1 MSGYIYQFD
10 VYQGKKKDESA
21 ESSKRCKS
29 NVGLGGTVVQELT
42 RSLVGKNHIIM
53 MDNYFSSP
61 LLFEQL
67 KADSIYACGTVRSN
81 QEGLPNLT
89 SDKKM
94 KRGNF
99 YFRISDQGL
108 FFVKWKDNRSVHFLS
123 NYHENEECTVKR
135 TLKDGKRIYVNAL
148 TVVQDYNEHMGGVD
162 KADNA
167 AFSL

>member
-1 MSGYIYQFD
+1 MKPIKRGYKLWCRSDMSGYIYQFD

-29 NVGLGGTVVQELT
+29 NVGLGGTVVQE
-42 RSLVGKNHIIM
+42 RSLIGKNHIIM

-81 QEGLPNLT
+81 REGLPNLT

-94 KRGNF
+94 KRGIF
-99 YFRISDQGL
+99 ILEYQIKVCS
-108 FFVKWKDNRSVHFLS
+108 S
-123 NYHENEECTVKR
+123 
-135 TLKDGKRIYVNAL
+135 
-148 TVVQDYNEHMGGVD
+148 
-162 KADNA
+162 
-167 AFSL
+167 